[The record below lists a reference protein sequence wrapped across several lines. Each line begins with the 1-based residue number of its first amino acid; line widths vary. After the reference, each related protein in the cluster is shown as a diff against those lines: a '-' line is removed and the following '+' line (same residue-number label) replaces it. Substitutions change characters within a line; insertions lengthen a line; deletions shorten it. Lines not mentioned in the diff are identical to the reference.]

1 MNKNGSEDMKQI
13 DYYIKCL
20 NRDGSVDYIGG
31 TEKNESLAIK
41 KMKMVIDD
49 NKGRV
54 FEAYFI
60 DKNGNIIFM
69 SPTSGKVKRK

>member
-1 MNKNGSEDMKQI
+1 MKQI
-13 DYYIKCL
+13 DYYVKCL

-41 KMKMVIDD
+41 RMKMVIED

-60 DKNGNIIFM
+60 IRRARKPTGF
-69 SPTSGKVKRK
+69 SPWDESEST